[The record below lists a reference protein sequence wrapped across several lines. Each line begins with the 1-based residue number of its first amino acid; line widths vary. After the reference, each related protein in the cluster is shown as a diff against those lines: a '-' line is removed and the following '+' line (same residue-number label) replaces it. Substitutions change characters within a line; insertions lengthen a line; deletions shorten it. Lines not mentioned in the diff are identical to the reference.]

1 MLLER
6 RLQLAGARVAV
17 AGAGA
22 TTVACERGLERRRAL
37 ERQRL
42 REGEGGG
49 GGGVWRGPK
58 WQRPARGGHWS
69 VHHPL
74 PLRLATSMSS
84 SSSSACPSP
93 SPVAPASISVSS
105 AIEFHTL
112 YYHIKVTRTPSTCML
127 LVCVVAW
134 GLAVMPLLLLLLVC
148 ADNEEGQ
155 VDKARGAQA
164 SWRRQVRAGA
174 LQWWYR
180 DQCSSVAPSHA
191 ADLLP
196 LRHSVHHPVTAFI
209 PTPVSGPHPSPPP
222 IRPPLPVYVQW
233 GREIGIERERG
244 ERAGGG
250 RRKKERG

>member
-112 YYHIKVTRTPSTCML
+112 YYHIKTTKRVR
-127 LVCVVAW
+127 W
-134 GLAVMPLLLLLLVC
+134 I
-148 ADNEEGQ
+148 
-155 VDKARGAQA
+155 
-164 SWRRQVRAGA
+164 RREVHR
-174 LQWWYR
+174 
-180 DQCSSVAPSHA
+180 
-191 ADLLP
+191 
-196 LRHSVHHPVTAFI
+196 RHGGGSVHHPVTAFI